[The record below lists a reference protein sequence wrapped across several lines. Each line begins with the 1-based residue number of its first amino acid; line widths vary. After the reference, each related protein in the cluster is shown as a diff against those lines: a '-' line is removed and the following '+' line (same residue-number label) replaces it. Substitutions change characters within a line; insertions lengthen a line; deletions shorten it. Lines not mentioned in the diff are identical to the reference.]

1 MKFIKFGVKYAS
13 PGKIIAGKKEIYVS
27 WTVTVYKELGV
38 ETDTKAL
45 CSIKCI
51 CSSIGRF

>member
-27 WTVTVYKELGV
+27 WTAITVYKELGV
-38 ETDTKAL
+38 EIDTKN
-45 CSIKCI
+45 
-51 CSSIGRF
+51 F